1 MARASRPKSTL
12 ASATHAAGNAP
23 TLDIGAA
30 MREAA
35 GPARAPA
42 PDQDVK
48 ERSTA
53 PSRTGK
59 RGVVG
64 YVSPEL
70 WAQLRH
76 LAIDEGTSVQ
86 GPRPRG
92 ARPRP
97 RGARD
102 HPEDERLRRPS

>member
-1 MARASRPKSTL
+1 MAKASRPKSTL
-12 ASATHAAGNAP
+12 ASATHATGSAP
-23 TLDIGAA
+23 AMDIGAA

-35 GPARAPA
+35 EPAPARAPDEIA
-42 PDQDVK
+42 EQ
-48 ERSTA
+48 RSTA

-76 LAIDEGTSVQ
+76 LAIDERSSIQSLVLEGLDRVLEA
-86 GPRPRG
+86 RG
-92 ARPRP
+92 ITPKTN
-97 RGARD
+97 D
-102 HPEDERLRRPS
+102 

>member
-1 MARASRPKSTL
+1 M
-12 ASATHAAGNAP
+12 
-23 TLDIGAA
+23 DIGAA

-35 GPARAPA
+35 APAPARAP
-42 PDQDVK
+42 DQVAG

-64 YVSPEL
+64 YVAPEL

-76 LAIDEGTSVQ
+76 LTIDERSSMQALVLEGLDRVLEAR
-86 GPRPRG
+86 GLRPKT
-92 ARPRP
+92 
-97 RGARD
+97 D
-102 HPEDERLRRPS
+102 D

>member
-1 MARASRPKSTL
+1 
-12 ASATHAAGNAP
+12 
-23 TLDIGAA
+23 

-35 GPARAPA
+35 DPAPARAL
-42 PDQDVK
+42 DQIAG

-64 YVSPEL
+64 YVSPEV

-76 LAIDEGTSVQ
+76 LAIDERSSIQALILEGLERVLEA
-86 GPRPRG
+86 RG
-92 ARPRP
+92 MTPKTGDQSQDRAMFRK
-97 RGARD
+97 
-102 HPEDERLRRPS
+102 

>member
-12 ASATHAAGNAP
+12 ASATHATGSAP
-23 TLDIGAA
+23 AMDIGAA

-35 GPARAPA
+35 DPAPA
-42 PDQDVK
+42 PEQVA
-48 ERSTA
+48 EQGSTA

-64 YVSPEL
+64 YVSPEI

-76 LAIDEGTSVQ
+76 LAIDEGTSLQALVLE
-86 GPRPRG
+86 GLDRALEARG
-92 ARPRP
+92 ITPKTNN
-97 RGARD
+97 
-102 HPEDERLRRPS
+102 

>member
-1 MARASRPKSTL
+1 M
-12 ASATHAAGNAP
+12 
-23 TLDIGAA
+23 DIGAA

-35 GPARAPA
+35 EPAPARAP
-42 PDQDVK
+42 DQVAG

-76 LAIDEGTSVQ
+76 LAIDGRSSIQALVLEGLDRVLEA
-86 GPRPRG
+86 RG
-92 ARPRP
+92 VAPKTN
-97 RGARD
+97 G
-102 HPEDERLRRPS
+102 

>member
-1 MARASRPKSTL
+1 MARASKPKSTL

-23 TLDIGAA
+23 AMDIGAA

-35 GPARAPA
+35 DPAPSRAPDEIA
-42 PDQDVK
+42 R

-76 LAIDEGTSVQ
+76 LAIDERSSIQALVLEGLDRVLQ
-86 GPRPRG
+86 ARG
-92 ARPRP
+92 ITPKT
-97 RGARD
+97 D
-102 HPEDERLRRPS
+102 D

>member
-1 MARASRPKSTL
+1 MARASTSRTKTARTL
-12 ASATHAAGNAP
+12 ASATRDSAP
-23 TLDIGAA
+23 PMDIEQA

-35 GPARAPA
+35 DDTAAP
-42 PDQDVK
+42 
-48 ERSTA
+48 RSA

-76 LAIDEGTSVQ
+76 LAIDETSSIQALVLE
-86 GPRPRG
+86 GLDRVLKARG
-92 ARPRP
+92 ITPMTK
-97 RGARD
+97 D
-102 HPEDERLRRPS
+102 

>member
-1 MARASRPKSTL
+1 MAKASRRKPTL
-12 ASATHAAGNAP
+12 ASATHAGGSAP
-23 TLDIGAA
+23 AMDIGAA

-35 GPARAPA
+35 DRAPARAP
-42 PDQDVK
+42 DQVAGV
-48 ERSTA
+48 RSTA

-76 LAIDEGTSVQ
+76 LAIDERSSIQALVLEGLDRVLEA
-86 GPRPRG
+86 RG
-92 ARPRP
+92 ITPKTN
-97 RGARD
+97 D
-102 HPEDERLRRPS
+102 

>member
-12 ASATHAAGNAP
+12 ASATHAAGSAP
-23 TLDIGAA
+23 AMDIGAA

-35 GPARAPA
+35 EPAPAPA
-42 PDQDVK
+42 PDQVT
-48 ERSTA
+48 EARSTA

-64 YVSPEL
+64 YVAPEL

-76 LAIDEGTSVQ
+76 LAIDERSSIQALVLEGIDRVLKA
-86 GPRPRG
+86 RG
-92 ARPRP
+92 LTPKTT
-97 RGARD
+97 D
-102 HPEDERLRRPS
+102 

>member
-1 MARASRPKSTL
+1 
-12 ASATHAAGNAP
+12 
-23 TLDIGAA
+23 

-35 GPARAPA
+35 DDTAP
-42 PDQDVK
+42 P
-48 ERSTA
+48 RSA

-76 LAIDEGTSVQ
+76 LAIDETSSIQALVLE
-86 GPRPRG
+86 GLNHVLEARG
-92 ARPRP
+92 FTPKKN
-97 RGARD
+97 D
-102 HPEDERLRRPS
+102 

>member
-1 MARASRPKSTL
+1 MARASRKGERTL
-12 ASATHAAGNAP
+12 ASATHATGATP
-23 TLDIGAA
+23 PVDIGQA

-35 GPARAPA
+35 DPA
-42 PDQDVK
+42 PTGAPDEVAEQ
-48 ERSTA
+48 RSTA

-76 LAIDEGTSVQ
+76 LAIDERSSIQALVLEGLDRVLEA
-86 GPRPRG
+86 RG
-92 ARPRP
+92 ITPKTN
-97 RGARD
+97 D
-102 HPEDERLRRPS
+102 

>member
-12 ASATHAAGNAP
+12 ASATHATGSAP
-23 TLDIGAA
+23 AMDIGAA

-35 GPARAPA
+35 DPEPARAP
-42 PDQDVK
+42 DQVA
-48 ERSTA
+48 EPRSTA
-53 PSRTGK
+53 PSRSGK

-76 LAIDEGTSVQ
+76 LAIDEGTSLQALVLE
-86 GPRPRG
+86 GLDRVLEARG
-92 ARPRP
+92 LTPKTT
-97 RGARD
+97 D
-102 HPEDERLRRPS
+102 